1 MSEPVTARE
10 AIVLA
15 APLLVGGP
23 VVLVSDFD
31 GTLAHLSSDPWGA
44 SMLRAARR
52 ALRRLGADPR
62 VSVVFLS
69 GRGVSDLAGR
79 VRVGGATYL
88 GDHGAERAYLPRRFR
103 ALPEHGERSPAS
115 PEEMAAAEALAHG
128 VPVEVPDDWLVVER
142 KFPAVCFHFRAAPDV
157 DEARR
162 RVGLAV
168 DRLDGRGALA
178 RIQGR
183 RSLELR
189 PHGSTTKADAMRDLL
204 ERHPTAAFLALGDDR
219 HDAAAFAVLR
229 HEREAGRARGLSIA
243 VLSHPE
249 WAHEV
254 LPHADLALAD
264 AGQAARFLAGLSR
277 AFAGESGK
285 RRGRPEP

>member
-44 SMLRAARR
+44 SMLRTARR
-52 ALRRLGADPR
+52 ALRSLGADPR

-115 PEEMAAAEALAHG
+115 PEEIETAEAVAR
-128 VPVEVPDDWLVVER
+128 EVPIRIPAEWLVVER
-142 KFPAVCFHFRAAPDV
+142 KLPAVCFHFRTAPDIE
-157 DEARR
+157 EARR
-162 RVGLAV
+162 LVGSAV

-178 RIQGR
+178 RVHGR

-189 PHGSTTKADAMRDLL
+189 PHGSTTKAGAMRDLL
-204 ERHPTAAFLALGDDR
+204 GRHPMAAFIALGDDR

-229 HEREAGRARGLSIA
+229 HEREAGRIRGLAVA

-264 AGQAARFLAGLSR
+264 AGQAARFLAGLRR
-277 AFAGESGK
+277 ALAGPGGK
-285 RRGRPEP
+285 RQGRPEP